1 MRYKVQI
8 IIKKEKEVTLILL
21 CNRMQKYGKK
31 HYRTLT
37 LIIIFIFLIMTEQ
50 KIT

>member
-21 CNRMQKYGKK
+21 CNRMQKYGKN
-31 HYRTLT
+31 
-37 LIIIFIFLIMTEQ
+37 
-50 KIT
+50 ITGH